1 MLPGKQLLEHK
12 LGVRLPQRKF
22 PITMKEEWKWAR
34 ARQIM
39 SETEE
44 EIINKGMTWDSRNS
58 KYEAGYSYS
67 LQKNLPLCSQS

>member
-22 PITMKEEWKWAR
+22 PITMKEERKWAR
-34 ARQIM
+34 ARQTM

-44 EIINKGMTWDSRNS
+44 IINKDMTWDSRSS

-67 LQKNLPLCSQS
+67 LQRNLPLYSQS